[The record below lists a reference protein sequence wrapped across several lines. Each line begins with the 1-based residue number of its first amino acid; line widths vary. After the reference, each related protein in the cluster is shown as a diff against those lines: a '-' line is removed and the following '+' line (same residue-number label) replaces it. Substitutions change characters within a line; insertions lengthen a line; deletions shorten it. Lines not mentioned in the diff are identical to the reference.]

1 MTEQI
6 RDTVNWGVA
15 TGITLGVAGA
25 ALKGVKRLTSPPR
38 RRTRPK
44 RRKR

>member
-6 RDTVNWGVA
+6 RDAVGWGIA

-25 ALKGVKRLTSPPR
+25 TMKGIKRMTAPR
-38 RRTRPK
+38 RYY
-44 RRKR
+44 RRKKKR